1 MKVRF
6 RQFCAG
12 GGQWA
17 ILQILTLLAVVV
29 LGLIWPGQDRWIPNG
44 IVGRVLLL
52 LSAALALVGFLTL
65 GSNLSP
71 HPKPR
76 PQGTLVQHGIYAW
89 IRHPLYTSLMVGSI
103 GWAFLW
109 QSAPALVAALA
120 LVVILDA
127 KARVEE
133 RWLHNQFPAYAD
145 YARRV
150 RRFLP
155 WIY

>member
-1 MKVRF
+1 VNVRF
-6 RQFCAG
+6 RHFFTG
-12 GGQWA
+12 GGLWA
-17 ILQILTLLAVVV
+17 ILQILILLAVVV
-29 LGLIWPGQDRWIPNG
+29 LGPIWPGHDRWIPNG
-44 IVGRVLLL
+44 TVGRILLL
-52 LSAALALVGFLTL
+52 LSAAMALTGFLTL

-76 PQGTLVQHGIYAW
+76 PQATLVQHGIYAW
-89 IRHPLYTSLMVGSI
+89 VRHPLYTSLMIGSI
-103 GWAFLW
+103 GWACLW
-109 QSAPALVAALA
+109 QSAPALVAALV
-120 LVVILDA
+120 LVVILDT

-133 RWLHNQFPAYAD
+133 RWLQNQFPAYAD